1 MKNKLALLAII
12 MPMLVLAQSD
22 PCRLSSNTVTQGTA
36 SLKKVT
42 VLGRLVSPEPYGW
55 RNCQVR
61 VSAEVN
67 DALFEGQGKF
77 SWADGRPPEEA
88 CTVAQ
93 ARAVESI
100 QTQVGNLQVRSIQRL
115 ACAEDGVL
123 GSPIGPPRISTIYAV
138 GYEGNKYEFRI
149 YNYRR
154 PFAHH
159 NHPGSTCYEF
169 LSPTYQHRIGGVIC
183 QNENA
188 KWTVVE
194 IKPQNRIQ

>member
-22 PCRLSSNTVTQGTA
+22 PCRLSSNTVTQGSA

-42 VLGRLVSPEPYGW
+42 VLERLISPEPYGW

-100 QTQVGNLQVRSIQRL
+100 QTQVGNLRVQSTQQL
-115 ACAEDGVL
+115 ACAENGIS
-123 GSPIGPPRISTIYAV
+123 GSPIGTPKISTIYAV
-138 GYEGNKYEFRI
+138 GYEGEKHEFRI
-149 YNYRR
+149 YSHRKFSHR
-154 PFAHH
+154 
-159 NHPGSTCYEF
+159 NHPGSTCHEF
-169 LSPTYQHRIGGVIC
+169 LKPVYYHQIGGVIC

-188 KWTVVE
+188 KWTVVDV
-194 IKPQNRIQ
+194 R